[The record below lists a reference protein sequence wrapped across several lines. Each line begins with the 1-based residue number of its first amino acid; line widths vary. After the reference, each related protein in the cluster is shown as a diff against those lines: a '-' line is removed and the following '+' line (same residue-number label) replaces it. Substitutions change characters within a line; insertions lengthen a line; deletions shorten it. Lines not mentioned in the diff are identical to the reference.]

1 LDIPRPGSL
10 APSVW
15 PRLWTRPDVGVGKVC
30 WDISQH
36 GGALEGSFRG
46 AVLFDTFV
54 CFHLDL
60 ACLDRNPIAYASL
73 DVGTRA
79 NPANQPVSDPLPYI
93 AQPAYQPIYIIHVHT
108 QRERERERE
117 REGWVRTTSS
127 RPPELTKLHEA
138 YQVQRFF
145 RCALRAGQKTAD
157 IDTYIVGNLS

>member
-1 LDIPRPGSL
+1 MVPQQGPLVSPADPEPKLNFKTGLLDIPRPGSL

-93 AQPAYQPIYIIHVHT
+93 A
-108 QRERERERE
+108 
-117 REGWVRTTSS
+117 G
-127 RPPELTKLHEA
+127 
-138 YQVQRFF
+138 
-145 RCALRAGQKTAD
+145 
-157 IDTYIVGNLS
+157 